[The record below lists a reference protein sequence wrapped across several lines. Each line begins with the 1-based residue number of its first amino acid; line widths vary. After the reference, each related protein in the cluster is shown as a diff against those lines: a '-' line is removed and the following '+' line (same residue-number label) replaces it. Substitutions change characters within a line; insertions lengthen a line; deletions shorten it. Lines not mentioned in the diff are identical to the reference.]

1 MRRILIFL
9 LFILCGVAV
18 SAQMSDDQIIKY
30 VQEQLAKGVSQEQ
43 IVFDLNKKG
52 VTLQQIQRMR
62 DKYEKQQS
70 TGGILGNTFPET
82 GAGNTNVNI
91 NRTRTKPGE
100 QQSFNMINPAEPTT
114 TEGTGTRMSRKDRE
128 QQDKENIQN
137 LYNESM
143 FLFVDSVYLLR
154 QSLLP
159 KKKEIYGHNIFKSQ
173 DLSFEPSVNL
183 ATPQNYRLGPGDE
196 VIIDIWGESQIT
208 VQDIISPDG
217 IIMVQDLGPVY
228 LGGKT
233 VQEAD
238 TYIKKVF
245 SQIYSGLEGEGSNSN
260 IRLSLG
266 QNRSV
271 LVNVMGEV
279 EFPGTYQI
287 SSFATV
293 FNAIYM
299 AGGVNDLG
307 SLRDIKLIHENE
319 EMAVID
325 MYDYLRNGK
334 VQDDIRISDNDVV
347 IVSPHSLLVNIDGRI
362 RRPMLYEMTE
372 EETLSNLIEYAG
384 GLESDAYRKDVR
396 VVRMGDFQRQIFTVS
411 KEQQESFKLVDGDS
425 IYVDS
430 IQLTFANMAEVRG
443 AVYRPGQFQIDGDIT
458 TVRQLIEAAG
468 GLKEEAFPSRA
479 LLSRTNPDKT
489 LTNLSVDIKGL
500 IEGTA
505 EDVTLRN
512 NDILFI
518 PSLFDIGE
526 IKTFSVYGE
535 VLFPG
540 DYRYADNTSIEDLIL
555 QAGGLRE
562 DASLSKVDVVRRNRD
577 KDATEKTETL
587 AETYSFSIN
596 EDLSIQDND
605 FRLEPYDEVYIRRS
619 PGYAVNR
626 RVIVE
631 GEVTFPGYYS
641 LATNNERLSDIMK
654 RVGPFSNEA
663 YPEGARLERKMT
675 DDERNRMHDIA
686 EILAGNDTLAL
697 AKALEALKNTTTFDV
712 GINLKE
718 ATNKPG
724 SAADIVLR
732 DGDRIIVPVFTNTVK
747 INGEV
752 MFSNTTPFVKGKS
765 LKYYIEK
772 AGGYSQRAKRS
783 KAYVVYM
790 NGSVA
795 KAKKRS
801 SKLVQPGCE
810 IVVPARQEREGLK
823 ATEILSLGSTSASLA
838 TVVLALMNL
847 VK

>member
-1 MRRILIFL
+1 MRKYLVLSLFL
-9 LFILCGVAV
+9 FTGLTAF
-18 SAQMSDDQIIKY
+18 AQMSEDKIIQY
-30 VQEQLAKGVSQEQ
+30 VQEQQAKGVSQEQ
-43 IVFDLNKKG
+43 IVYDLNKRG
-52 VTLQQIQRMR
+52 VTVQQLQRMR
-62 DKYEKQQS
+62 EKYEKQQA
-70 TGGILGNTFPET
+70 TGVLGNTVPSQGSSSSRSRT
-82 GAGNTNVNI
+82 GQ
-91 NRTRTKPGE
+91 GE
-100 QQSFNMINPAEPTT
+100 SFNLLTPAELPGYSGSLVTD
-114 TEGTGTRMSRKDRE
+114 SRTLEQDRLL
-128 QQDKENIQN
+128 NM
-137 LYNESM
+137 YNESM
-143 FLFVDSVYLLR
+143 FLFVDSIYLLK

-159 KKKEIYGHNIFKSQ
+159 KKKEIYGHDIFKSQ
-173 DLSFEPSVNL
+173 NLTFEPSANL

-196 VIIDIWGESQIT
+196 VIIDIWGASQSTIQQVIT
-208 VQDIISPDG
+208 PDG
-217 IIMVQDLGPVY
+217 NIMVQDLGPVY
-228 LGGKT
+228 LNGKT

-238 TYIKKVF
+238 EYIKKVF
-245 SQIYSGLEGEGSNSN
+245 SQIYSGLDGDNSNSS
-260 IRLSLG
+260 IKLSLG
-266 QNRSV
+266 QNRSI
-271 LVNVMGEV
+271 LVNVMGDV
-279 EFPGTYQI
+279 ENPGTYQV

-307 SLRDIKLIHENE
+307 SLREIKLYHENE
-319 EMAVID
+319 EIAKID
-325 MYDYLRNGK
+325 MYDYIRNGR
-334 VQDDIRISDNDVV
+334 VQDDIRLSDNDVV

-362 RRPMLYEMTE
+362 RRPMFYEMTE
-372 EETLSNLIEYAG
+372 EESLADLINYAG
-384 GLESDAYRKDVR
+384 GLESDAYKKDVR
-396 VVRMGDFQRQIFTVS
+396 VVRMGDFQRQIFTVT
-411 KEQQESFKLVDGDS
+411 KEQQAAFKLADGDS
-425 IYVDS
+425 VYVDS
-430 IQLTFANMAEVRG
+430 IQVSFANMAEVRG
-443 AVYRPGQFQIDGDIT
+443 AVYRPGKFQIDGDIT
-458 TVRQLIEAAG
+458 TVKGLVEAAG
-468 GLKEEAFPSRA
+468 GLKEDAFPARA

-489 LTNLSVDIKGL
+489 LTNLAIDIKGL
-500 IEGTA
+500 MDGTA
-505 EDVTLRN
+505 QDEALRN
-512 NDILFI
+512 HDVLFI
-518 PSLFDIGE
+518 PSLFDVGE

-555 QAGGLRE
+555 QAGGLKE
-562 DASLSKVDVVRRNRD
+562 DASLTKVDVVRRNRD
-577 KDATEKTETL
+577 KEAVEKSQSL
-587 AETYSFSIN
+587 AETFSFSIN

-619 PGYAVNR
+619 PGYSVNR

-641 LATNNERLSDIMK
+641 LATNNERLSDIME
-654 RVGPFSNEA
+654 RVGQFSSEA

-675 DDERNRMHDIA
+675 DDERARMHDIA
-686 EILAGNDTLAL
+686 EILAGNDSIAL
-697 AKALEALKNTTTFDV
+697 AKAVKKLENMTTFDV

-718 ATNKPG
+718 AVEKPG
-724 SAADIVLR
+724 GPADIVLR

-772 AGGYSQRAKRS
+772 AGGYSQRAKKS

-810 IVVPARQEREGLK
+810 IVVPARQQRDGLT

-847 VK
+847 LK

>member
-1 MRRILIFL
+1 MRKYLVLLLFL
-9 LFILCGVAV
+9 LSGLTAF
-18 SAQMSDDQIIKY
+18 AQMSEDKIIQY
-30 VQEQLAKGVSQEQ
+30 VMEQQAKGVPQEQ
-43 IVFDLNKKG
+43 IVFELNKKG
-52 VTLQQIQRMR
+52 VTIQQLQRMR
-62 DKYEKQQS
+62 EKYEKQQS
-70 TGGILGNTFPET
+70 TGVLGNTVSSQGLST
-82 GAGNTNVNI
+82 S
-91 NRTRTKPGE
+91 RTRTGQGE
-100 QQSFNMINPAEPTT
+100 SLNYLTPAEQP
-114 TEGTGTRMSRKDRE
+114 GYSGSSVVKDSKTLE
-128 QQDKENIQN
+128 QEKLQN
-137 LYNESM
+137 MYNESM
-143 FLFVDSVYLLR
+143 FLFVDSIYLLK

-159 KKKEIYGHNIFKSQ
+159 KKREIYGHDIFKNQ
-173 DLSFEPSVNL
+173 TLTFEPSVNL

-196 VIIDIWGESQIT
+196 VIIDIWGASQSTIQQ
-208 VQDIISPDG
+208 VISPDG
-217 IIMVQDLGPVY
+217 NIMVEDLGPVY
-228 LGGKT
+228 LNGKT

-238 TYIKKVF
+238 EYIKKVF
-245 SQIYSGLEGEGSNSN
+245 SQIYSGLDGADSRSS
-260 IRLSLG
+260 IKLSLG

-271 LVNVMGEV
+271 LVNVMGDV
-279 EFPGTYQI
+279 ENPGTYQV

-307 SLRDIKLIHENE
+307 SLRNIKLYHENE
-319 EMAVID
+319 EVATVD
-325 MYDYLRNGK
+325 MYDYIRNGK
-334 VQDDIRISDNDVV
+334 VQDDIRLNDNDVV

-362 RRPMLYEMTE
+362 RRPMLYEMTDE
-372 EETLSNLIEYAG
+372 ESLADLIDYAG
-384 GLESDAYRKDVR
+384 GLESDAYKKDVR
-396 VVRMGDFQRQIFTVS
+396 VIRMGDFQREIFTVS
-411 KEQQESFKLVDGDS
+411 KEQQAGFKLVDGDS

-430 IQLTFANMAEVRG
+430 IQVTFANMAEVRG

-458 TVRQLIEAAG
+458 TVRQLVEAAG
-468 GLKEEAFPSRA
+468 GLKEDAFPARA

-489 LTNLSVDIKGL
+489 LTNLAIDIKGL
-500 IEGTA
+500 MEGTA
-505 EDVTLRN
+505 QDETLRN
-512 NDILFI
+512 NDVLFI
-518 PSLFDIGE
+518 PSLFDVGE

-555 QAGGLRE
+555 QAGGLKE
-562 DASLSKVDVVRRNRD
+562 DASLTKVDVVRRNRD
-577 KDATEKTETL
+577 KEAVEKTQSL
-587 AETYSFSIN
+587 AETFSFSIN

-619 PGYAVNR
+619 PGYSVNR

-641 LATNNERLSDIMK
+641 LATNNERLSDIME
-654 RVGPFSNEA
+654 RVGQFSTEA

-675 DDERNRMHDIA
+675 DDERARMHDIA
-686 EILAGNDTLAL
+686 EILAGNDSIAL
-697 AKALEALKNTTTFDV
+697 AKAVNKLQNMTTFDV

-718 ATNKPG
+718 AVEKPG
-724 SAADIVLR
+724 GPADIVLR

-752 MFSNTTPFVKGKS
+752 MFSNTTPFVKGKN

-810 IVVPARQEREGLK
+810 IVVPARQVREGLT

-838 TVVLALMNL
+838 TVTLALMNL
-847 VK
+847 LK

>member
-1 MRRILIFL
+1 MRKILVSL
-9 LFILCGVAV
+9 LFIMSGIAAY
-18 SAQMSDDQIIKY
+18 AQMSDDKVIEYI
-30 VQEQLAKGVSQEQ
+30 QEQQAKGVPQDQ
-43 IVFDLNKKG
+43 IVYDLNKKG
-52 VTLQQIQRMR
+52 VSLQQLQRMR
-62 DKYEKQQS
+62 EKYDKQQA
-70 TGGILGNTFPET
+70 TGVLGNTIPDA
-82 GAGNTNVNI
+82 GASS
-91 NRTRTKPGE
+91 RTRVRQGDSYNLIKPTETTKKTDDKTKIK
-100 QQSFNMINPAEPTT
+100 MTAE
-114 TEGTGTRMSRKDRE
+114 E
-128 QQDKENIQN
+128 KELQEVEKLQT
-137 LYNESM
+137 LYDASM
-143 FLFVDSVYLLR
+143 FLFVDSLYLLKM
-154 QSLLP
+154 SLMP
-159 KKKEIYGHNIFKSQ
+159 KKKEIYGHNIFKNK
-173 DLSFEPSVNL
+173 DLTFEPSANI

-196 VIIDIWGESQIT
+196 VIIDIWGASQSTI
-208 VQDIISPDG
+208 QQEISPDG
-217 IIMVQDLGPVY
+217 NIMVEDLGPVY
-228 LGGKT
+228 LNGKT

-238 TYIKKVF
+238 AYIKKVF
-245 SQIYSGLEGEGSNSN
+245 SQIYSGLEGENSNSS
-260 IRLSLG
+260 IKLSLG

-279 EFPGTYQI
+279 ENPGTYQV
-287 SSFATV
+287 SSFSTV

-299 AGGVNDLG
+299 AGGVSDLG
-307 SLRDIKLIHENE
+307 SLRNIKLYHENE
-319 EMAVID
+319 EVATVD
-325 MYDYLRNGK
+325 MYDYILNGK
-334 VQDDIRISDNDVV
+334 VQDDIRINDNDVV
-347 IVSPHSLLVNIDGRI
+347 IVSPHSILVDIDGRI

-372 EETLSNLIEYAG
+372 EESLANLIEYAG

-396 VVRMGDFQRQIFTVS
+396 VVRMGEFQRQIFTVT
-411 KEQQESFKLVDGDS
+411 KEQQESFRLMDGDS

-489 LTNLSVDIKGL
+489 LSNLSVDIKGL
-500 IEGTA
+500 MDGTA
-505 EDVTLRN
+505 HNETLRN
-512 NDILFI
+512 NDILYI
-518 PSLFDIGE
+518 PSIFDIGE
-526 IKTFSVYGE
+526 VKTFSVYGE

-540 DYRYADNTSIEDLIL
+540 DYRYADNTTIEDLIL
-555 QAGGLRE
+555 QAGGLKE

-577 KDATEKTETL
+577 KDATEKTQTL
-587 AETYSFSIN
+587 AETFSFSID
-596 EDLSIQDND
+596 EDLSIQEND
-605 FRLEPYDEVYIRRS
+605 FRLEPYDEVYVRRS

-626 RVIVE
+626 RVIIE

-675 DDERNRMHDIA
+675 EDERIRMHNIA
-686 EILAGNDTLAL
+686 EILAGNDSLAL
-697 AKALEALKNTTTFDV
+697 EKAVEKLENITTFDV

-718 ATNKPG
+718 ATDKPG

-752 MFSNTTPFVKGKS
+752 MFSNTTPFVKGKN

-823 ATEILSLGSTSASLA
+823 PTEILSLGSTSASLA

-847 VK
+847 LK

>member
-1 MRRILIFL
+1 MRRIIVSL
-9 LFILCGVAV
+9 LFVLTGIAV
-18 SAQMSDDQIIKY
+18 SAQMSDDKVIEYI
-30 VQEQLAKGVSQEQ
+30 QEQQAKGVSQEQ
-43 IVFDLNKKG
+43 IVYDLNKKG
-52 VTLQQIQRMR
+52 VSMQQLQRMR
-62 DKYEKQQS
+62 EKYDKQQA
-70 TGGILGNTFPET
+70 TGVLGNTIPDVGT
-82 GAGNTNVNI
+82 STP
-91 NRTRTKPGE
+91 RTRVR
-100 QQSFNMINPAEPTT
+100 QSESLNLIKPAEATT
-114 TEGTGTRMSRKDRE
+114 TDRSKIKLSPA
-128 QQDKENIQN
+128 DKQLQEAEKLQE
-137 LYNESM
+137 LYDASM
-143 FLFVDSVYLLR
+143 FLFVDSLYLLKM
-154 QSLLP
+154 SLMP
-159 KKKEIYGHNIFKSQ
+159 KKKEIYGHNIFKNK
-173 DLSFEPSVNL
+173 DLTFEPSANI

-196 VIIDIWGESQIT
+196 VIIDIWGASQSTI
-208 VQDIISPDG
+208 QEIISPDG
-217 IIMVQDLGPVY
+217 NIMVEDLGPVY
-228 LGGKT
+228 LNGKT
-233 VQEAD
+233 VEEAD
-238 TYIKKVF
+238 AYIKKVF
-245 SQIYSGLEGEGSNSN
+245 SQIYSGLDGENSNSS
-260 IRLSLG
+260 IKLSLG

-279 EFPGTYQI
+279 ENPGTYQV
-287 SSFATV
+287 SSFSTV

-299 AGGVNDLG
+299 AGGVSDLG
-307 SLRDIKLIHENE
+307 SLRNIKLYHENE
-319 EMAVID
+319 EVATVD
-325 MYDYLRNGK
+325 MYDYILNGK
-334 VQDDIRISDNDVV
+334 VQDDIRINDNDVV
-347 IVSPHSLLVNIDGRI
+347 IVSPHSLLVEIDGRI

-372 EETLSNLIEYAG
+372 EESLANLIDYAG
-384 GLESDAYRKDVR
+384 GLQSDAYRKDVR
-396 VVRMGDFQRQIFTVS
+396 VVRMGEFQREIYTVT
-411 KEQQESFKLVDGDS
+411 KEQQSSFKLVDGDS
-425 IYVDS
+425 VYVDS
-430 IQLTFANMAEVRG
+430 IQLTYSNMAEVRG

-458 TVRQLIEAAG
+458 TVRQLVEAAG
-468 GLKEEAFPSRA
+468 GLKEDAFASRA

-500 IEGTA
+500 MDGTA
-505 EDVTLRN
+505 QDETLRN

-526 IKTFSVYGE
+526 VKTFSVYGE

-540 DYRYADNTSIEDLIL
+540 DYRYADNTTIEDLIL
-555 QAGGLRE
+555 QAGGLKE

-577 KDATEKTETL
+577 KDATEKTQAL
-587 AETYSFSIN
+587 AETFSFSID
-596 EDLSIQDND
+596 EDLAIQDND
-605 FRLEPYDEVYIRRS
+605 FRLEPYDEVYVRRS

-626 RVIVE
+626 RVIIE

-641 LATNNERLSDIMK
+641 LATNNERLSDIME

-675 DDERNRMHDIA
+675 EDERIRMHNIA
-686 EILAGNDTLAL
+686 EILAGNDTIAL
-697 AKALEALKNTTTFDV
+697 AKALEKLETTTTFDV

-823 ATEILSLGSTSASLA
+823 PTEILSLGSTSASLA

-847 VK
+847 LK

>member
-1 MRRILIFL
+1 MRKILVSL
-9 LFILCGVAV
+9 LFVLFGAAV
-18 SAQMSDDQIIKY
+18 SAQMSDDKIIQY
-30 VQEQLAKGVSQEQ
+30 IQEQQSKGVPQEQ
-43 IVFDLNKKG
+43 IVYDLNKKG
-52 VTLQQIQRMR
+52 VSLQQLQRMR
-62 DKYEKQQS
+62 EKYDKQQS
-70 TGGILGNTFPET
+70 TGVLGNTIPDVGT
-82 GAGNTNVNI
+82 STT
-91 NRTRTKPGE
+91 RTRTRQNE
-100 QQSFNMINPAEPTT
+100 SFNQIKPAETT
-114 TEGTGTRMSRKDRE
+114 TTDKSKMRLTDK
-128 QQDKENIQN
+128 DKELQEKEKLQT
-137 LYNESM
+137 LYDASM
-143 FLFVDSVYLLR
+143 FLFVDSLYLLKM
-154 QSLLP
+154 SLMP
-159 KKKEIYGHNIFKSQ
+159 QKKEIYGHNIFKNK
-173 DLSFEPSVNL
+173 DLTFEPSANI
-183 ATPQNYRLGPGDE
+183 ATPQNYHLGPGDE
-196 VIIDIWGESQIT
+196 VIIDIWGASQIT
-208 VQDIISPDG
+208 IQEIISPDG
-217 IIMVQDLGPVY
+217 NIMVQDLGPVY
-228 LGGKT
+228 LNGKT

-238 TYIKKVF
+238 AYIKKVF
-245 SQIYSGLEGEGSNSN
+245 SQIYSGLEGENSNSS
-260 IRLSLG
+260 IKLSLG

-279 EFPGTYQI
+279 ENPGTYQV

-299 AGGVNDLG
+299 AGGVSDLG
-307 SLRDIKLIHENE
+307 SLRNIKLYHENKE
-319 EMAVID
+319 VATVD
-325 MYDYLRNGK
+325 MYDYIINGK
-334 VQDDIRISDNDVV
+334 VQDDIRINDNDVV
-347 IVSPHSLLVNIDGRI
+347 IVSPHTLLVDIDGRI

-372 EETLSNLIEYAG
+372 DESLANLIDYAG

-396 VVRMGDFQRQIFTVS
+396 VVRMGEFQREIFTVN
-411 KEQQESFKLVDGDS
+411 KEQQKSFKLMDGDS

-458 TVRQLIEAAG
+458 TVRQLVEAAG

-500 IEGTA
+500 MEGTA
-505 EDVTLRN
+505 QDETLRN
-512 NDILFI
+512 NDVLFI
-518 PSLFDIGE
+518 PSIFDIGE

-555 QAGGLRE
+555 QAGGLKE

-577 KDATEKTETL
+577 KDATEKSQSL
-587 AETYSFSIN
+587 AETFSFSIDEN
-596 EDLSIQDND
+596 LAIQNND
-605 FRLEPYDEVYIRRS
+605 FRLEPYDEVYVRRS

-654 RVGPFSNEA
+654 RVGEFSNEA

-675 DDERNRMHDIA
+675 DDEKIRMHDIA
-686 EILAGNDTLAL
+686 EILAGNDSLAL
-697 AKALEALKNTTTFDV
+697 AKAVEKLENVTTFDV

-718 ATNKPG
+718 ATDKPG

-752 MFSNTTPFVKGKS
+752 MFSNTTPYVKGKS

-810 IVVPARQEREGLK
+810 IVVPARQQREGLS

-847 VK
+847 LK

>member
-1 MRRILIFL
+1 M
-9 LFILCGVAV
+9 
-18 SAQMSDDQIIKY
+18 
-30 VQEQLAKGVSQEQ
+30 
-43 IVFDLNKKG
+43 
-52 VTLQQIQRMR
+52 
-62 DKYEKQQS
+62 
-70 TGGILGNTFPET
+70 
-82 GAGNTNVNI
+82 
-91 NRTRTKPGE
+91 
-100 QQSFNMINPAEPTT
+100 
-114 TEGTGTRMSRKDRE
+114 
-128 QQDKENIQN
+128 
-137 LYNESM
+137 
-143 FLFVDSVYLLR
+143 
-154 QSLLP
+154 
-159 KKKEIYGHNIFKSQ
+159 
-173 DLSFEPSVNL
+173 
-183 ATPQNYRLGPGDE
+183 
-196 VIIDIWGESQIT
+196 
-208 VQDIISPDG
+208 
-217 IIMVQDLGPVY
+217 
-228 LGGKT
+228 
-233 VQEAD
+233 
-238 TYIKKVF
+238 F
-245 SQIYSGLEGEGSNSN
+245 SQIYSGLEGENSNSS
-260 IRLSLG
+260 IKLSLG

-279 EFPGTYQI
+279 ENPGTYQV
-287 SSFATV
+287 SSFSTV

-299 AGGVNDLG
+299 AGGVSDLG
-307 SLRDIKLIHENE
+307 SLRNIKLYHENE
-319 EMAVID
+319 EVATVD
-325 MYDYLRNGK
+325 MYDYILNGK
-334 VQDDIRISDNDVV
+334 VQDDIRINDNDVV
-347 IVSPHSLLVNIDGRI
+347 IVSPHSILVDIDGRI

-372 EETLSNLIEYAG
+372 EESLANLIEYAG

-396 VVRMGDFQRQIFTVS
+396 VVRMGEFQRQIFTVT
-411 KEQQESFKLVDGDS
+411 KEQQESFRLMDGDS

-489 LTNLSVDIKGL
+489 LSNLSVDIKGL
-500 IEGTA
+500 MDGTA
-505 EDVTLRN
+505 QDETLRN
-512 NDILFI
+512 NDILYI
-518 PSLFDIGE
+518 PSIFDIGE
-526 IKTFSVYGE
+526 VKTFSVYGE

-540 DYRYADNTSIEDLIL
+540 DYRYADNTTIEDLIL
-555 QAGGLRE
+555 QAGGLKE

-577 KDATEKTETL
+577 KDATEKTQTL
-587 AETYSFSIN
+587 AETFSFSID
-596 EDLSIQDND
+596 EDLSIQEND
-605 FRLEPYDEVYIRRS
+605 FRLEPYDEVYVRRS

-626 RVIVE
+626 RVIIE

-675 DDERNRMHDIA
+675 EDERIRMHNIA
-686 EILAGNDTLAL
+686 EILAGNDSLAL
-697 AKALEALKNTTTFDV
+697 EKAVEKLENITTFDV

-718 ATNKPG
+718 ATDKPG

-752 MFSNTTPFVKGKS
+752 MFSNTTPFVKGKN

-823 ATEILSLGSTSASLA
+823 PTEILSLGSTSASLA

-847 VK
+847 LK

>member
-1 MRRILIFL
+1 MRKILVSL
-9 LFILCGVAV
+9 LFLVSGIAV
-18 SAQMSDDQIIKY
+18 SAQMTEDKIIEY
-30 VQEQLAKGVSQEQ
+30 IQEQQAKGVSQEQ

-62 DKYEKQQS
+62 EKYEKQQS
-70 TGGILGNTFPET
+70 TGVLGNTMPSGST
-82 GAGNTNVNI
+82 VTRS
-91 NRTRTKPGE
+91 RTR
-100 QQSFNMINPAEPTT
+100 QSESYNLVRPAEPASSNAIKN
-114 TEGTGTRMSRKDRE
+114 RLNDK
-128 QQDKENIQN
+128 DKELQEKEKLQE

-143 FLFVDSVYLLR
+143 FLFVDSLYLLKM
-154 QSLLP
+154 SLLP
-159 KKKEIYGHNIFKSQ
+159 PKKQIYGHDIFKNNN
-173 DLSFEPSVNL
+173 LTFEPSANL

-196 VIIDIWGESQIT
+196 VIIDIWGASQIT
-208 VQDIISPDG
+208 IQEVISPDG
-217 IIMVQDLGPVY
+217 NIMVQDLGPVY
-228 LGGKT
+228 LNGKT

-238 TYIKKVF
+238 EYIKKVF
-245 SQIYSGLEGEGSNSN
+245 SQIYSGLDGDDSNSS
-260 IRLSLG
+260 IKLSLG
-266 QNRSV
+266 QNRSI
-271 LVNVMGEV
+271 LVNVMGDV
-279 EFPGTYQI
+279 ENPGTYQV

-299 AGGVNDLG
+299 AGGVSDLG
-307 SLRDIKLIHENE
+307 SLRNIKLYHENE
-319 EMAVID
+319 EVATVD
-325 MYDYLRNGK
+325 MYDYIRNGK
-334 VQDDIRISDNDVV
+334 VQDDIRLNDNDVV
-347 IVSPHSLLVNIDGRI
+347 IVSPHSLLVDIEGRI
-362 RRPMLYEMTE
+362 RRPMFYEMTE
-372 EETLSNLIEYAG
+372 DETLANLIDYAG

-396 VVRMGDFQRQIFTVS
+396 VIRMGEFQRQIFTVT
-411 KEQQESFKLVDGDS
+411 KEQQQSFKLMDGDS
-425 IYVDS
+425 VYVDS

-443 AVYRPGQFQIDGDIT
+443 AVFRPGQFQIDGDIT

-468 GLKEEAFPSRA
+468 GLKEDAFASRA

-500 IEGTA
+500 MEGTA
-505 EDVTLRN
+505 QDETLRN

-518 PSLFDIGE
+518 PSLFDVGE

-535 VLFPG
+535 VMFPG
-540 DYRYADNTSIEDLIL
+540 DYRFAENTSIEDLIL
-555 QAGGLRE
+555 QAGGLKE

-577 KDATEKTETL
+577 KDATEKTQSL
-587 AETYSFSIN
+587 AETFTFSIDEN
-596 EDLSIQDND
+596 LAIQDND

-619 PGYAVNR
+619 PGYSVNR

-641 LATNNERLSDIMK
+641 LATNNERLSDIMN
-654 RVGPFSNEA
+654 RVGQFSSEA

-675 DDERNRMHDIA
+675 DDERLRMHDIA
-686 EILAGNDTLAL
+686 EILAGNDSIAL
-697 AKALEALKNTTTFDV
+697 AKALEKLENTTTFDV
-712 GINLKE
+712 GINLQE
-718 ATNKPG
+718 AVDKPG
-724 SAADIVLR
+724 GADDIVLR

-752 MFSNTTPFVKGKS
+752 MFSNTTPYVKGKKI
-765 LKYYIEK
+765 KYYIEK
-772 AGGYSQRAKRS
+772 AGGYSQIAKKN

-810 IVVPARQEREGLK
+810 IVVPARQQRDGLS

-847 VK
+847 LK

>member
-1 MRRILIFL
+1 MRKYLVLLLFL
-9 LFILCGVAV
+9 LSGLTAF
-18 SAQMSDDQIIKY
+18 AQMSEDKIIQY
-30 VQEQLAKGVSQEQ
+30 VMEQQAKGVPQEQ
-43 IVFDLNKKG
+43 IVFELNKKG
-52 VTLQQIQRMR
+52 VTIQQLQRMR
-62 DKYEKQQS
+62 EKYEKQQS
-70 TGGILGNTFPET
+70 TGVLGNTVSSQGLST
-82 GAGNTNVNI
+82 S
-91 NRTRTKPGE
+91 RTRTGQGE
-100 QQSFNMINPAEPTT
+100 SLNYLTPAEQP
-114 TEGTGTRMSRKDRE
+114 GYSGGSLVKDSKTLE
-128 QQDKENIQN
+128 QEKLQN
-137 LYNESM
+137 MYNESM
-143 FLFVDSVYLLR
+143 FLFVDSIYLLK

-159 KKKEIYGHNIFKSQ
+159 KKREIYGHDIFKNQ
-173 DLSFEPSVNL
+173 TLTFEPSVNL

-196 VIIDIWGESQIT
+196 VIIDIWGASQSTIQQ
-208 VQDIISPDG
+208 VISPDG
-217 IIMVQDLGPVY
+217 NIMVEDLGPVY
-228 LGGKT
+228 LNGKT

-238 TYIKKVF
+238 EYIKKVF
-245 SQIYSGLEGEGSNSN
+245 SQIYSGLDGADSRSS
-260 IRLSLG
+260 IKLSLG

-271 LVNVMGEV
+271 LVNVMGDV
-279 EFPGTYQI
+279 ENPGTYQV

-307 SLRDIKLIHENE
+307 SLRNIKLYHENE
-319 EMAVID
+319 EVATVD
-325 MYDYLRNGK
+325 MYDYIRNGK
-334 VQDDIRISDNDVV
+334 VQDDIRLNDNDVV

-362 RRPMLYEMTE
+362 RRPMLYEMTDE
-372 EETLSNLIEYAG
+372 ESLADLIDYAG
-384 GLESDAYRKDVR
+384 GLESDAYKKDVR
-396 VVRMGDFQRQIFTVS
+396 VIRMGDFQREIFTVS
-411 KEQQESFKLVDGDS
+411 KEQQAGFKLVDGDS

-430 IQLTFANMAEVRG
+430 IQVTFANMAEVRG

-458 TVRQLIEAAG
+458 TVRQLVEAAG
-468 GLKEEAFPSRA
+468 GLKEDAFPARA

-489 LTNLSVDIKGL
+489 LTNLAIDIKGL
-500 IEGTA
+500 MEGTA
-505 EDVTLRN
+505 QDETLRN
-512 NDILFI
+512 NDVLFI
-518 PSLFDIGE
+518 PSLFDVGE

-555 QAGGLRE
+555 QAGGLKE
-562 DASLSKVDVVRRNRD
+562 DASLTKVDVVRRNRD
-577 KDATEKTETL
+577 KEAVEKTQSL
-587 AETYSFSIN
+587 AETFSFSIN

-619 PGYAVNR
+619 PGYSVNR

-641 LATNNERLSDIMK
+641 LATNNERLSDIME
-654 RVGPFSNEA
+654 RVGQFSTEA

-675 DDERNRMHDIA
+675 DDERARMHDIA
-686 EILAGNDTLAL
+686 EILAGNDSIAL
-697 AKALEALKNTTTFDV
+697 AKAVNKLQNMTTFDV

-718 ATNKPG
+718 AVEKPG
-724 SAADIVLR
+724 GPADIVLR

-752 MFSNTTPFVKGKS
+752 MFSNTTPFVKGKN

-810 IVVPARQEREGLK
+810 IVVPARQVREGLT

-838 TVVLALMNL
+838 TVTLALMNL
-847 VK
+847 LK